1 MMRVERITACARLS
15 DPAELLSYAREAADA
30 GDESWQ
36 QWVQEFER
44 GDALVVALELS
55 VELANGATDELHA
68 STRAFFIDCAVPT
81 PHVERQIAEVAYEEL
96 VVLVRDQLSERG
108 HPSDLL
114 DCAPMYVHVEL
125 DREVHRSLSETA
137 QRASSPPPPE
147 PPPPPPGRSVTRAE
161 VPRSGSGMAP
171 MQAWTHRLQWSWF
184 PFRLLGR
191 PGPRA
196 FAAFAVSP

>member
-36 QWVQEFER
+36 QWVEEFER

-55 VELANGATDELHA
+55 VELANGETEELHA
-68 STRAFFIDCAVPT
+68 STRAFFVDSAVAP
-81 PHVERQIAEVAYEEL
+81 PHVERQVAEVAYEEL
-96 VVLVRDQLSERG
+96 VVLVRDQLSARG

-125 DREVHRSLSETA
+125 DAEVRRSLSGA
-137 QRASSPPPPE
+137 GRQASSQPQPENPTPPPT
-147 PPPPPPGRSVTRAE
+147 PPSPS
-161 VPRSGSGMAP
+161 
-171 MQAWTHRLQWSWF
+171 
-184 PFRLLGR
+184 
-191 PGPRA
+191 PGPARRVA
-196 FAAFAVSP
+196 